1 VVSNDLESAWPGS
14 HSSVLFRL
22 ESGEVTRLHEQG
34 DLGEV
39 RPWASVSKMAVAM
52 AFGVEVDW
60 AMHAYD
66 ETVGPQGATFANLL
80 SHSSGLGLEESDP
93 VAPIATKRI
102 YSNYG
107 YDRAVETIVGENDP
121 ANWLSYRVFEP
132 LGLDTASLEGRPAA
146 GVSGSTEDLFT
157 LAVAWLRGDGL
168 APSTR
173 DRLIRPYL
181 PDLAGIVPGFGRFTP
196 CPWGMGPEVR
206 GQKHHWMGDWPE
218 ASFGHFG
225 LSGSMMLLNVDEGIG
240 LVATSSEPFGPWAVK
255 LWPEWTSA
263 QRALALAS

>member
-1 VVSNDLESAWPGS
+1 MVSNDLDGAWPGS
-14 HSSVLFRL
+14 PAYVVL
-22 ESGEVTRLHEQG
+22 RLHEGAVTRVREHG
-34 DLGEV
+34 DLDEV

-60 AMHAYD
+60 EMHSYD
-66 ETVGPQGATFANLL
+66 ESVGPHGASFANLL

-93 VAPIATKRI
+93 VVPVGTKRI

-107 YDRAVETIVGENDP
+107 YEHAVQAIVGENDP
-121 ANWLSYRVFEP
+121 ANWLAYRVFEP
-132 LGLDTASLEGRPAA
+132 LGLSTTSLTGRPAA
-146 GVSGSTEDLFT
+146 GVSGSTEDLVAF
-157 LAVAWLRGDGL
+157 AVAWLRCDGL
-168 APSTR
+168 ARVTR

-181 PDLAGIVPGFGRFTP
+181 PDLVGIVPGFGRFAP

-206 GQKHHWMGDWPE
+206 GEKQHWMGDWSP

-225 LSGSMMLLNVDEGIG
+225 KSGSMVLLNADEGIG
-240 LVATSSEPFGPWAVK
+240 VVATSSEPFGAWAVK